1 MLEPW
6 LRVLPGA
13 TRFVFHGDA
22 EARTRASTAWGV
34 PFAEQACRAMR
45 AGERATLW
53 LGPDEYLLWDGA
65 SGADPAA
72 AAAASATAIERALGE
87 LPHALVDI
95 SQRQIA
101 LRLSGAHAAEILS
114 GGCPLDLD
122 IEQFPVG
129 ACTRTVFAKADIV
142 LWRTA
147 ADTFHLEVWRS
158 FGAYVSELLQEIALD
173 FTGEEKL
180 VL

>member
-1 MLEPW
+1 MPDPW
-6 LRVLPGA
+6 LRVLPSA
-13 TRFVFHGDA
+13 SRFVFHGDA
-22 EARTRASTAWGV
+22 DARAAASTAWGV
-34 PFAEQACRAMR
+34 PFADEACRAR
-45 AGERATLW
+45 AAAERATLW

-65 SGADPAA
+65 SGADLKEAA
-72 AAAASATAIERALGE
+72 ALAAAIERALGE

-95 SQRQIA
+95 SQRQIG
-101 LRLSGAHAAEILS
+101 LRLSGPHAAEILS

-147 ADTFHLEVWRS
+147 PDTFHLEVWRS
-158 FGAYVSELLQEIALD
+158 FGAYVSELLREIATDLNLA
-173 FTGEEKL
+173 G
-180 VL
+180 

>member
-1 MLEPW
+1 MREPW
-6 LRVLPGA
+6 LRVLPSA
-13 TRFVFHGDA
+13 SRFVFHGNA

-34 PFAEQACRAMR
+34 PFADEACRAR
-45 AGERATLW
+45 AALGRATLW
-53 LGPDEYLLWDGA
+53 LGPDEYLLLDGA
-65 SGADPAA
+65 SDPRTAA
-72 AAAASATAIERALGE
+72 ALAAAIENALGE

-101 LRLSGAHAAEILS
+101 FELRGAQAADILS

-158 FGAYVSELLQEIALD
+158 FGAYVTDLLREVAVD
-173 FTGEEKL
+173 FP
-180 VL
+180 

>member
-6 LRVLPGA
+6 LRVLPSA
-13 TRFVFHGDA
+13 TRFVFHGNA
-22 EARTRASTAWGV
+22 EARAKASTAWGV
-34 PFAEQACRAMR
+34 PFAEQSCRAT
-45 AGERATLW
+45 AAAERATLW

-65 SGADPAA
+65 SGADPGGAA
-72 AAAASATAIERALGE
+72 AAAAAIEEALGE

-101 LRLSGAHAAEILS
+101 FRLSGPHAADILS
-114 GGCPLDLD
+114 GGCPLDLN

-147 ADTFHLEVWRS
+147 PDTFHLEVWRS
-158 FGAYVSELLQEIALD
+158 FGAYVSELLREIAAD
-173 FTGEEKL
+173 YAVAG
-180 VL
+180 

>member
-6 LRVLPGA
+6 LRVLPSA
-13 TRFVFHGDA
+13 TRFVFQGDA
-22 EARTRASTAWGV
+22 EARAAASTAWGV
-34 PFAEQACRAMR
+34 PFAELACRAK
-45 AGERATLW
+45 AADERATLW

-65 SGADPAA
+65 SGTDPAA
-72 AAAASATAIERALGE
+72 AAAALATAIEQALGE

-101 LRLSGAHAAEILS
+101 LRLSGPHAADILS

-147 ADTFHLEVWRS
+147 PDTFHLEVGRS
-158 FGAYVSELLQEIALD
+158 FSAYVSELLQEVALD
-173 FTGEEKL
+173 FTVAG
-180 VL
+180 